1 MPDNTY
7 SPGIYRGQGGDSLLI
22 KSSGTLTNEG
32 TITSTGTVVLGPVA
46 AATTSANLPAGGVS
60 LVTAT
65 SAAGAQVF
73 TIDRPVVGQSK
84 WISCTVANA
93 TDICTVIG
101 PSTTT
106 LFGAGVGLPKLRFV
120 LPGTVQLVGY
130 TTNVY
135 HFVPIST
142 AIAYATTAA

>member
-1 MPDNTY
+1 MSYQPKTY
-7 SPGIYRGQGGDSLLI
+7 RKQGGDELVI
-22 KSSGTLTNEG
+22 ASSGTLTIEAGGALALN
-32 TITSTGTVVLGPVA
+32 TA
-46 AATTSANLPAGGVS
+46 AATTTANLPAGGLS

-73 TIDRPVVGQSK
+73 TIDRPVVGQPK

-93 TDICTVIG
+93 TDTCTITG

-106 LFGAGVGLPKLRFV
+106 LFGAGTGLPKLRFV
-120 LPGTVQLVGY
+120 LPGTVQLIGY